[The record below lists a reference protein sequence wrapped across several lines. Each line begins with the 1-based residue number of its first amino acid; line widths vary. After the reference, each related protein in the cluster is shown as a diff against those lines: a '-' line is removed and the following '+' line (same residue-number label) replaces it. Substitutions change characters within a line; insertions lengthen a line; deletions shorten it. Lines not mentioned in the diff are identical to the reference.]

1 MKKFAI
7 IFWTAILISVVL
19 LGCQQTK
26 SLTVSDYSSD
36 DTAAVV
42 RGEEITIGDLR
53 FLYPDDKALAN
64 LDGMVKLK
72 LIEQEAEK
80 MNLDISEEQEIHKEM
95 LESIIDSDEDSDM
108 RDFIDSQA
116 EKLDMSAS
124 EYAEQYAD
132 VRSKLDASLDA
143 YIQEINGDA
152 DPDENDDEMI
162 NQALEQLVKDH
173 EEEIDI
179 RIQENGK

>member
-1 MKKFAI
+1 MKKFTI
-7 IFWTAILISVVL
+7 IFWTTILISLVL

-36 DTAAVV
+36 DVAAVV
-42 RGEEITIGDLR
+42 RGEEITIEDLR

-72 LIEQEAEK
+72 LIEQEAKK
-80 MNLDISEEQEIHKEM
+80 MNLDISEKQKIHKEM
-95 LESIIDSDEDSDM
+95 LQSIMESDEDSDM
-108 RDFIDSQA
+108 RDFIDTQA

-132 VRSKLDASLDA
+132 VRSKLDASLEA

-162 NQALEQLVKDH
+162 NHALEQLVKEH

-179 RIQENGK
+179 RIQENSK